1 MKKFL
6 TLALTAFFAFG
17 LSTFAQEEDVT
28 SYIANA
34 GFDED
39 LTFQSDGS
47 MKEAIA
53 TDHSFS
59 DRSWAYVA
67 ADSTVY
73 ARPKSTSGQ
82 NRPDGRKMEAV
93 NGFFGQI
100 QGWTMGDKSYTGKLY
115 YPYGTDATEW
125 VYFGSIPYDLKEQAI
140 PIADDGNT
148 YLTVPEKPE
157 ADNGED
163 NKGFVYLRAG
173 WGGTATYKQVVKLPC
188 AVYRLEYWAINI
200 NPSAKNGANL
210 SRVVCRK
217 DEFKDETGF
226 NDQVWTKHEI
236 EFTPTA
242 EFTIEFGFKSEGGS
256 GSNPFLCIDGIKL
269 YRIGEADEDQLLMAD
284 LTDAEKEITDII
296 DTIPAL
302 EQFEGVV
309 DQVFE
314 WCETAEEADGKDAIL
329 AAIKDLKDKKQQLLD
344 FLNVIDEYQALESK
358 ILAIA
363 ESGTQ
368 YPGFSALNDKYEE
381 VSAAV
386 ETDGIE
392 DFTAKVEALKEALK
406 QYYFSQEA
414 TAENPADY
422 TFLVSSPYFTK
433 TAADPAIAIADDN
446 SAVIS
451 VEYPNVDSYTAG
463 SAPSDGTN
471 EGWYI
476 GASGGDQRLN
486 YAQGRVCWNA
496 WRQASTDVSI
506 SQDLTN
512 LPNGFYTVSAEM
524 ITQPDYVSNQHIFAN
539 SKIQTAESPA
549 LTVGNWNDTNDGE
562 WTYLTTEKVL
572 VNDGKLT
579 IGAIGSSL
587 DGSTNQTGWF
597 CVTNF
602 RLMYYGPATLEDLQ
616 NLYQNTIAEANTMAE
631 EVYYGAD
638 KAKFQ
643 EVINAFSG
651 AAEEETINLAL
662 DTLNTAMAE
671 AKASIDKYA
680 AVMAGSLNDLKQND
694 YTNNQR
700 TVANA
705 AIKVMESLMAA
716 PDATYKE
723 MDSLTVFL
731 RYYRDNYLPVLGNAE
746 ALTLTDPTAI
756 AAMEATI
763 RGQVDKL
770 SAITTFPSTE
780 QLDEYIAEL
789 NNAISVCSG
798 AEIIMGG
805 GTDITSF
812 IVNPGVDA
820 SSNDAQPNGWTAYHP
835 NGNTVSNVGQAY
847 NGNGSDRY
855 LDSWNG
861 TARAMRY
868 VGYQTITNIPNGIY
882 KIGAMMRASGTPG
895 AEGVYLFGLDG
906 QVGTQQLVDE
916 EGVATDYVTLPGAV
930 YAPAHIQPTNWT
942 EVTRML
948 NGESGTEYAEDGTDS
963 IGYYT
968 DSYGPIWYK
977 AAVACLTSETGSGTE
992 EEEAIYNANSQ
1003 KGRGWF
1009 YVDATVTVTNNALT
1023 IGVTNDSILTAGC
1036 TDTTGAPCVPFSGNW
1051 FSADNFTLELI
1062 QNNEPSFNPA
1072 TAIDMIE
1079 QKNVALKP
1087 QGIYNIAGQR
1097 LNTLQKG
1104 INIVNGKKVFVK

>member
-1 MKKFL
+1 MKRFL

-17 LSTFAQEEDVT
+17 LSSFAQEEDVT
-28 SYIANA
+28 NFIDNA

-39 LTFQSDGS
+39 LTFQLDGT
-47 MKEAIA
+47 MKEAIS
-53 TDHSFS
+53 TETSLS
-59 DRSWAYVA
+59 DRSWAYIA

-73 ARPKSTSGQ
+73 ARPKTTSGQ
-82 NRPDGRKMEAV
+82 NRPDGRKLQAV
-93 NGFFGQI
+93 NGFKGRVK
-100 QGWTMGDKSYTGKLY
+100 GWVLESNAEFPKC
-115 YPYGTDATEW
+115 EW
-125 VYFGSIPYDLKEQAI
+125 TYFGTVPYDLVPESV
-140 PIADDGNT
+140 PIADDGTT
-148 YLTVPEKPE
+148 YLQVPERPT
-157 ADNGED
+157 DFDGGT
-163 NKGFVYLRAG
+163 GFVYLRAG
-173 WGGTATYKQVVKLPC
+173 WTNSASYKQVVKLPC
-188 AVYRLEYWAINI
+188 AVYRLEYWTINI
-200 NPSAKNGANL
+200 NPNTSSVAKDL
-210 SRVVCRK
+210 TQIVCRK
-217 DEFKDETGF
+217 DVFKDEESTGL
-226 NDQVWTKHEI
+226 NSQVWTKHEF

-242 EFTIEFGFKSEGGS
+242 EFTMQFGYEAANAGS
-256 GSNPFLCIDGIKL
+256 GGQPIVALDGIKL

-302 EQFEGVV
+302 EQFAGVV
-309 DQVFE
+309 DQVFM

-329 AAIKDLKDKKQQLLD
+329 AATQDLKNKKQQLLD

-368 YPGFSALNDKYEE
+368 YPGFGALNDKYEE

-406 QYYFSQEA
+406 EYYFSQEA

-616 NLYQNTIAEANTMAE
+616 NLYQSTVAEANTMAND
-631 EVYYGAD
+631 VYYGAD

-651 AAEEETINLAL
+651 AADEETINLAL
-662 DTLNTAMAE
+662 DTLKTAMAE

-680 AVMAGSLNDLKQND
+680 AVKAGSLNDLKTNE
-694 YTNNQR
+694 YTNYQSA
-700 TVANA
+700 VAYA
-705 AIKVMESLMAA
+705 AIQVMEGLMAA
-716 PDATYKE
+716 PDATYTE
-723 MDSLTVFL
+723 MDALTTIL
-731 RYYRDNYLPVLGNAE
+731 RYYRDKYLPVLGNAE

-812 IVNPGVDA
+812 IVNPGVEA

-916 EGVATDYVTLPGAV
+916 EGVSTDYVTLPGAV

-1097 LNTLQKG
+1097 LNSLQKG

>member
-1 MKKFL
+1 MKKIF

-39 LTFQSDGS
+39 LTFQSDGT
-47 MKEAIA
+47 MKEAIS
-53 TDHSFS
+53 TDYTFS

-73 ARPKSTSGQ
+73 ARPKSTSSQ

-115 YPYGTDATEW
+115 YPYGTDAAEW

-140 PIADDGNT
+140 PIADDGTT
-148 YLTVPEKPE
+148 YLTVPEKPA

-163 NKGFVYLRAG
+163 NKAFIYLRAG

-200 NPSAKNGANL
+200 NPKATNGANL

-226 NDQVWTKHEI
+226 NDQEWTKHEI

-256 GSNPFLCIDGIKL
+256 GNNPFLCIDGIKL
-269 YRIGEADEDQLLMAD
+269 YRIGEANEEQLLTAD
-284 LTDAEKEITDII
+284 LTDAEKAITDIV

-302 EQFEGVV
+302 EPFAGVI
-309 DQVFE
+309 DQVFG
-314 WCETAEEADGKDAIL
+314 WCEEAEDADGKDAIL
-329 AAIKDLKDKKQQLLD
+329 AAIQDLKNKRDLLVG
-344 FLNVIDEYQALESK
+344 FLDVIDEYQALESK

-363 ESGTQ
+363 ESGNL
-368 YPGFSALNDKYEE
+368 YPGYDALNAKYEE
-381 VSAAV
+381 VSEAT

-392 DFTAKVEALKEALK
+392 DFTAKVEELKEALR
-406 QYYFSQEA
+406 QYYFSQEVSP
-414 TAENPADY
+414 ENPGDY

-433 TAADPAIAIADDN
+433 PVADPTLSIAEDN
-446 SAVIS
+446 SAINF

-463 SAPSDGTN
+463 SAPADGSN

-476 GASGGDQRLN
+476 GVSGGDQRLN
-486 YAQGRVCWNA
+486 YVQGRVCWNA
-496 WRQASTDVSI
+496 WRQAATDVSI
-506 SQDLTN
+506 NQDLTDI
-512 LPNGFYTVSAEM
+512 PNGFYTVSAEM
-524 ITQPDYVSNQHIFAN
+524 ITQPDYVSNQHVFAN
-539 SKIQTAESPA
+539 SKIQKAESPV

-579 IGAIGSSL
+579 IGAIGSAL

-616 NLYQNTIAEANTMAE
+616 NLYQNTIAEANE
-631 EVYYGAD
+631 LNNGVYYAAD
-638 KAKFQ
+638 KAKFDSIIKDYSSAAD
-643 EVINAFSG
+643 ENAIN
-651 AAEEETINLAL
+651 IAL
-662 DTLNTAMAE
+662 DTLNNAMAE
-671 AKASIDKYA
+671 AQKSIDKYN
-680 AVMAGSLNDLKQND
+680 AVMAGSLNDLKTND
-694 YTNNQR
+694 YSANQR
-700 TVANA
+700 TVADA

-716 PDATYKE
+716 PDATYTE

-746 ALTLTDPTAI
+746 SLTLTDPIAN
-756 AAMEATI
+756 AAMDATI
-763 RGQVDKL
+763 NGQLAKL
-770 SAITTFPSTE
+770 GAITTFPSTE
-780 QLDEYIAEL
+780 KLDEYIAEL

-798 AEIIMGG
+798 AEIIMSGG
-805 GTDITSF
+805 SDITSF

-820 SSNDAQPNGWTAYHP
+820 SSNSAQPNGWTVEYT
-835 NGNTVSNVGQAY
+835 NGDKISTTSQAY
-847 NGNGSDRY
+847 NGNNSDRY
-855 LDSWNG
+855 LDSWNPNAG
-861 TARAMRY
+861 NVRY
-868 VGYQTITNIPNGIY
+868 VGYQTISNIPNGVY
-882 KIGAMMRASGTPG
+882 KVGAMMRASGTVG

-906 QVGTQQLVDE
+906 NVGTQQIVVEEETVD
-916 EGVATDYVTLPGAV
+916 YITLPGAV

-942 EVTRML
+942 EVTKLL
-948 NGESGTEYAEDGTDS
+948 NGEGGAEYAGDGTDS
-963 IGYYT
+963 IAYNT
-968 DSYGPIWYK
+968 DSYGPIWFE
-977 AAVACLTSETGSGTE
+977 AAVACLTSETGSGTD
-992 EEEAIYNANSQ
+992 EEEAIYNANGQ

-1009 YVDATVTVTNNALT
+1009 YVDATVTVTKNTLT
-1023 IGVTNDSILTAGC
+1023 FGVTNDSILTAGC
-1036 TDTTGAPCVPFSGNW
+1036 TDTDGKPCVPFSGNW

-1062 QNNEPSFNPA
+1062 QNNDPSFNPA
-1072 TAIDMIE
+1072 TGIALIE
-1079 QKNVALKP
+1079 EKNVALKP

-1097 LNTLQKG
+1097 LSKLQKG
-1104 INIVNGKKVFVK
+1104 INIVNGKKVLVK